1 MDSSL
6 ERRLLRFREGII
18 YDLCCKLAPPL
29 CKAFLEGPSTRFNV
43 FCTDS
48 LSTVYRL
55 CPGSLSSSH
64 PSALSTWKRRL
75 STVVSTRTE
84 VVLWRCNVQHLLS
97 LDLVVLVKRSSSSAR
112 PSPGAPRQQNADLPR
127 ARVVVSART
136 GMLGTAMKKNTSAR
150 KKPSLLLSSMA
161 SSSDPRLRSHAQ
173 HKNNLGR
180 RPLRR
185 PRGAA
190 RGERRSGLL
199 AYGAAV
205 VRQVCCCAR
214 GFF

>member
-1 MDSSL
+1 
-6 ERRLLRFREGII
+6 
-18 YDLCCKLAPPL
+18 
-29 CKAFLEGPSTRFNV
+29 LEGPSTRFNV
-43 FCTDS
+43 FLHRFALYC
-48 LSTVYRL
+48 LPL
-55 CPGSLSSSH
+55 MPGFSIILTSQRPLDLETQVKHSF
-64 PSALSTWKRRL
+64 
-75 STVVSTRTE
+75 STRTE
-84 VVLWRCNVQHLLS
+84 AVLWRCNVQHLLS
-97 LDLVVLVKRSSSSAR
+97 LELVVLVKRSSSSAR

-136 GMLGTAMKKNTSAR
+136 EMLDTAMKKNTSAR